1 ETTDEKGEF
10 FHWMAY
16 DKFKNIEEIGKG
28 AFSTVFRT
36 KYLNQSGTYEEVAI
50 KIQFLESDKI
60 NKNFTIIKEELK
72 NIYTSKPFNTLE
84 ISERLSKL
92 KLSKSAGIEV
102 PNDI

>member
-1 ETTDEKGEF
+1 
-10 FHWMAY
+10 
-16 DKFKNIEEIGKG
+16 
-28 AFSTVFRT
+28 
-36 KYLNQSGTYEEVAI
+36 
-50 KIQFLESDKI
+50 FLESDKI

-92 KLSKSAGIEV
+92 NLSKSAGLDI

>member
-1 ETTDEKGEF
+1 
-10 FHWMAY
+10 
-16 DKFKNIEEIGKG
+16 
-28 AFSTVFRT
+28 
-36 KYLNQSGTYEEVAI
+36 
-50 KIQFLESDKI
+50 SDKI

-92 KLSKSAGIEV
+92 NLSKSAGIEI